1 MPVSTALTISF
12 VLCASAFAQTPDPP
26 LAQDVPRP
34 PTVYRIPY
42 SLFNPTPKGERRAL
56 DPERPDATQNPT
68 TVDAGVIQ
76 IETGFFQYT
85 KDSHRLTPDSVE
97 TWAILSETTLRLGL
111 LTDLELQII
120 FTPYI
125 SQETTPD
132 GGPKFTDDGISD
144 FTLRLRHNYWG
155 NDPEPDQDTAL
166 GAEAFVI
173 LPTGSQVSSGKVEAG
188 AAGNFQ
194 WDFSQDF
201 SLAFTAQPAFRYDTS
216 NARYDFVLLTTA
228 ELIVEVLDRITGYA
242 ELAGTATTAG
252 SSAYDASLNLGGL
265 LYLTNDVALD
275 AGLNIGL
282 TRAADD
288 FSVTIGITVRF

>member
-1 MPVSTALTISF
+1 MPGSIAITSSIV
-12 VLCASAFAQTPDPP
+12 VSAFAQTPVPP
-26 LAQDVPRP
+26 LAPDVPRP
-34 PTVYRIPY
+34 PTVYKIPY
-42 SLFNPTPKGERRAL
+42 SLFNPTPRGERRAL

-85 KDSHRLTPDSVE
+85 KDSHRVTPDSVE
-97 TWAILSETTLRLGL
+97 TWAIFSETNFRLGL
-111 LTDLELQII
+111 LDDLELQII

-125 SQETTPD
+125 SKQITLD
-132 GGPKFTDDGISD
+132 AGPEMTNDGISD

-155 NDPEPDQDTAL
+155 NDPEPDQNTAL
-166 GAEAFVI
+166 GSEAFVV
-173 LPTGSQVSSGKVEAG
+173 LPSGSPVSSGKIEAG

-194 WDFSQDF
+194 WEFVQDF
-201 SLAFTAQPAFRYDTS
+201 SLAFTAEPAFRYDTG

-228 ELIVEVLDRITGYA
+228 ELIVEVFSGITTYA

-252 SSAYDASLNLGGL
+252 SSAYEGSFNLGAL
-265 LYLTNDVALD
+265 FSLTEDAAFDV
-275 AGLNIGL
+275 GLNIGL

-288 FSVTIGITVRF
+288 FSATVGITVRF